1 MGRLYPVASGGVAKK
16 KPARPSRPKKSAE
29 PTTAQLRQEY
39 YARRAAE
46 QALAELG
53 LQLDERE
60 PAKGDAHWWG
70 NARDALD
77 RLEIIHATWR
87 FAGLNGFA
95 PEPEDFDPDR
105 GWPTAEEVEAVFGSW
120 DKMLDESGIDDAVFG
135 LIVEKA
141 LAAHEKLGAREKEL
155 ELRAGKLEAE
165 AKKIPEL
172 KRREE
177 VARAKRDEA
186 DSARA
191 AAEAARDAVARERDA
206 AQARVTALEAEV
218 AELRRAAQ
226 EASDAPPAE
235 GELLE
240 EMERALSEASATQ
253 QARDELHD
261 RMERLRAERE
271 QDRRA
276 IAELTQLLARVDTEG
291 AEAADGTVPGA
302 EVEETPPATV
312 LEAVERAAAESQH
325 LIFAPKAFETAGES
339 PFRRPG
345 LVLRTLRGLDALA
358 GRYAA
363 GDMGKSL
370 GQAAAEHGITQWKP
384 DIAETTRKR
393 YEDDYSFFLSG
404 PGSPKLWVGPHIG
417 LGSGSGAQFIARIY
431 LHVSDGSDPDVPRGT
446 IVAVVGRHLPD
457 TTT

>member
-1 MGRLYPVASGGVAKK
+1 VAKK
-16 KPARPSRPKKSAE
+16 KPARPARPKKSAE

-46 QALAELG
+46 QALEQLG
-53 LQLDERE
+53 LRLDDRE
-60 PAKGDAHWWG
+60 PAKGDAQWWG
-70 NARDALD
+70 GARDALD
-77 RLEIIHATWR
+77 RLEILHAAWR
-87 FAGLNGFA
+87 FAGLNGYA

-120 DKMLDESGIDDAVFG
+120 DKMLDESGLDGAIFNV
-135 LIVEKA
+135 IVEKA
-141 LAAHEKLGAREKEL
+141 LTAHETLQAREKEL
-155 ELRAGKLEAE
+155 EARAAKLESE
-165 AKKIPEL
+165 TKKIPEL

-186 DSARA
+186 DDARA
-191 AAEAARDAVARERDA
+191 AAEAARDALTRERDGA
-206 AQARVTALEAEV
+206 RARVDALEAEV
-218 AELRRAAQ
+218 AQLRAEAAA
-226 EASDAPPAE
+226 ASDAPPAE
-235 GELLE
+235 NELLE
-240 EMERALSEASATQ
+240 EMERTLVDVAATQ

-271 QDRRA
+271 QDRRT
-276 IAELTQLLARVDTEG
+276 IAELTQLLARVDAEG
-291 AEAADGTVPGA
+291 GEAPDGTVA
-302 EVEETPPATV
+302 VEEAPPTTV
-312 LEAVERAAAESQH
+312 LEAVERAAAESKH
-325 LIFAPKAFETAGES
+325 LTFAPKAFETAAES

-345 LVLRTLRGLDALA
+345 LVLRTLRSLDDLA
-358 GRYAA
+358 GRFAA

-370 GQAAAEHGITQWKP
+370 VQAAAEHGITQYKH

-393 YEDDYSFFLSG
+393 YEDDYSFFLDG

-431 LHVSDGSDPDVPRGT
+431 LHVADGSDPEVPRG
-446 IVAVVGRHLPD
+446 IYVAVVGRHLPD

>member
-1 MGRLYPVASGGVAKK
+1 MAKK
-16 KPARPSRPKKSAE
+16 KPARPTRPKKSAE

-46 QALAELG
+46 QALEELG
-53 LQLDERE
+53 LRLDERE
-60 PAKGDAHWWG
+60 PPKGDAHWW
-70 NARDALD
+70 ASTRDALD

-87 FAGLNGFA
+87 FTGLAGFA
-95 PEPEDFDPDR
+95 PEPDDFDPDK

-120 DKMLDESGIDDAVFG
+120 DKMLDESGIDDAIFG
-135 LIVEKA
+135 VVVEKA
-141 LAAHEKLGAREKEL
+141 LAAHEKLGTREKEL
-155 ELRAGKLEAE
+155 EARAAKLEDE

-186 DSARA
+186 DGARQT
-191 AAEAARDAVARERDA
+191 AEAARDAVARERDG
-206 AQARVTALEAEV
+206 AQARIAALEAEV
-218 AELRRAAQ
+218 ADLRAAAAAA
-226 EASDAPPAE
+226 EDARA
-235 GELLE
+235 GGADVELLE
-240 EMERALSEASATQ
+240 EMERTLTAAAATQ

-271 QDRRA
+271 QDRRT
-276 IAELTQLLARVDTEG
+276 ITELTQLLARVD
-291 AEAADGTVPGA
+291 ADGVEGPDGSAPADAEPGA
-302 EVEETPPATV
+302 PPAPGG
-312 LEAVERAAAESQH
+312 AAGARPAAGARH
-325 LIFAPKAFETAGES
+325 LTFAPKAFETAAES

-345 LVLRTLRGLDALA
+345 LVLRTLRNLDDLA

-370 GQAAAEHGITQWKP
+370 VQAAADHGITQYKH

-393 YEDDYSFFLSG
+393 YEDDYSFFLDG
-404 PGSPKLWVGPHIG
+404 PGTPKLWVGPHIG

-431 LHVSDGSDPDVPRGT
+431 LHVADGSDPDVPRG
-446 IVAVVGRHLPD
+446 IVVAVVGRHLPD

>member
-1 MGRLYPVASGGVAKK
+1 MAKK
-16 KPARPSRPKKSAE
+16 KPARPTRPKKSAE

-46 QALAELG
+46 QALEELG
-53 LQLDERE
+53 LRLDERE
-60 PAKGDAHWWG
+60 PPQGDAHWW
-70 NARDALD
+70 ASTRDALD

-87 FAGLNGFA
+87 FTGLAGFA
-95 PEPEDFDPDR
+95 PEPEDFDPEK
-105 GWPTAEEVEAVFGSW
+105 GWPPADEVEAVFGSW
-120 DKMLDESGIDDAVFG
+120 DKMLDESGIDDAIFG
-135 LIVEKA
+135 VVVEKA

-155 ELRAGKLEAE
+155 EARAAKLEDE

-186 DSARA
+186 DDGRQT
-191 AAEAARDAVARERDA
+191 AEAQRDGLTRERDT
-206 AQARVTALEAEV
+206 AQARVAALEAEV
-218 AELRRAAQ
+218 AELRAA
-226 EASDAPPAE
+226 AAAADDAPPAE
-235 GELLE
+235 TELLE
-240 EMERALSEASATQ
+240 EMERALVDVAATQ

-271 QDRRA
+271 QDRRT
-276 IAELTQLLARVDTEG
+276 ITELTQLLARVDTEG
-291 AEAADGTVPGA
+291 AEGPDGTVAAP
-302 EVEETPPATV
+302 ELPPTTV
-312 LEAVERAAAESQH
+312 LEAVERAAAGARH
-325 LIFAPKAFETAGES
+325 LTFAPKAFETAAES

-345 LVLRTLRGLDALA
+345 LVLRTLRNLDDLA

-370 GQAAAEHGITQWKP
+370 VQAAADHGITQYKH

-393 YEDDYSFFLSG
+393 YEDDYSFFLDG
-404 PGSPKLWVGPHIG
+404 PGTPKLWVGPHIG

-431 LHVSDGSDPDVPRGT
+431 LHVADGSDPDVPRG
-446 IVAVVGRHLPD
+446 IVVAVVGRHLPD

>member
-1 MGRLYPVASGGVAKK
+1 LRRVAKK
-16 KPARPSRPKKSAE
+16 KPARPARPAKSAE
-29 PTTAQLRQEY
+29 PTTAQLRKEY

-46 QALAELG
+46 QALEELG
-53 LQLDERE
+53 LRLEERE
-60 PAKGDAHWWG
+60 PPKGDAQWWAS
-70 NARDALD
+70 ARDALD
-77 RLEIIHATWR
+77 RLEILHAVWR
-87 FAGLNGFA
+87 FTGLAGYA

-120 DKMLDESGIDDAVFG
+120 DKMLDESGIDDAIFG
-135 LIVEKA
+135 VVVEKA
-141 LAAHEKLGAREKEL
+141 LTAHEKLAAREKEL
-155 ELRAGKLEAE
+155 ELRAGKLEDE
-165 AKKIPEL
+165 GKKIPEL

-186 DSARA
+186 DGARA
-191 AAEAARDAVARERDA
+191 TAEAERDAVGRERDA
-206 AQARVTALEAEV
+206 AAARVAELEAEV
-218 AELRRAAQ
+218 ATLRAA
-226 EASDAPPAE
+226 AAAIADAPPAE
-235 GELLE
+235 NELLE
-240 EMERALSEASATQ
+240 EMERTLADAAATQ

-271 QDRRA
+271 QDRRT
-276 IAELTQLLARVDTEG
+276 IAELTQLLARVDTG
-291 AEAADGTVPGA
+291 AEDAAGA
-302 EVEETPPATV
+302 TEAAEPEAPPTTV

-325 LIFAPKAFETAGES
+325 LRFAPKAFETAAES

-345 LVLRTLRGLDALA
+345 LVLRTLRGLDTLA
-358 GRYAA
+358 ARYEA

-370 GQAAAEHGITQWKP
+370 SQLAAEHGITQWKG

-393 YEDDYSFFLSG
+393 YEDDYSFYLDG

-431 LHVSDGSDPDVPRGT
+431 LHVSDGSDPDVPRG
-446 IVAVVGRHLPD
+446 IVVAVVGRHLPD

>member
-1 MGRLYPVASGGVAKK
+1 LRRVAKK
-16 KPARPSRPKKSAE
+16 KPARPARPQKSAE
-29 PTTAQLRQEY
+29 PTTAQLRKEY

-46 QALAELG
+46 QALEELG
-53 LQLDERE
+53 LRLDERE
-60 PAKGDAHWWG
+60 PPKGDAHWW
-70 NARDALD
+70 AATRDALD
-77 RLEIIHATWR
+77 RVEIMHAVWR
-87 FAGLNGFA
+87 FTGLAGYA

-105 GWPTAEEVEAVFGSW
+105 GWPTPEEVEAVFGSW
-120 DKMLDESGIDDAVFG
+120 DKMLDESGIDDAIFG
-135 LIVEKA
+135 VVVEKA
-141 LAAHEKLGAREKEL
+141 LGAHEQLAAREKEL
-155 ELRAGKLEAE
+155 ELRAAKLEE
-165 AKKIPEL
+165 EGRKIPEL

-186 DSARA
+186 DGARATAEAERDAVVRERDVAQSQVADLQAEVATLRA
-191 AAEAARDAVARERDA
+191 AAAASA
-206 AQARVTALEAEV
+206 
-218 AELRRAAQ
+218 
-226 EASDAPPAE
+226 DAPPAE
-235 GELLE
+235 NELLE
-240 EMERALSEASATQ
+240 EMERTLVDVAATQ

-276 IAELTQLLARVDTEG
+276 IAELTQLLARVDVDAG
-291 AEAADGTVPGA
+291 AADAAVA
-302 EVEETPPATV
+302 EEPETPPATV
-312 LEAVERAAAESQH
+312 LEAVERAAAEAKH
-325 LIFAPKAFETAGES
+325 LRFAPKAFETADAS

-345 LVLRTLRGLDALA
+345 LVLRTLRGLDELA

-393 YEDDYSFFLSG
+393 YEDDYSFYLDG

-431 LHVSDGSDPDVPRGT
+431 LHVSDGSDPDVPRG
-446 IVAVVGRHLPD
+446 IVVAVVGRHLPD

>member
-1 MGRLYPVASGGVAKK
+1 VAKK
-16 KPARPSRPKKSAE
+16 KPARPTRPKKSAE

-46 QALAELG
+46 QALEELG
-53 LQLDERE
+53 LRLDERP
-60 PAKGDAHWWG
+60 PAKGDAHWW
-70 NARDALD
+70 ASTRDALD

-87 FAGLNGFA
+87 FAGLMGFA
-95 PEPEDFDPDR
+95 PEPQDFDPDQ

-135 LIVEKA
+135 LVVEKA

-155 ELRAGKLEAE
+155 EGQARKLEEE
-165 AKKIPEL
+165 ARRIPEL

-186 DSARA
+186 DDARA
-191 AAEAARDAVARERDA
+191 SAEAARDAVARERDA
-206 AQARVTALEAEV
+206 AQARVTALEGEV
-218 AELRRAAQ
+218 AELRAAAAAA
-226 EASDAPPAE
+226 EDAAPAE
-235 GELLE
+235 TELLE
-240 EMERALSEASATQ
+240 EMERTLADVAATQ

-271 QDRRA
+271 QDRRT
-276 IAELTQLLARVDTEG
+276 IAELTQLLARVDAAG
-291 AEAADGTVPGA
+291 GEAADGAPLDA
-302 EVEETPPATV
+302 PPEAAPATV
-312 LEAVERAAAESQH
+312 LEAVQRAAAEAQH
-325 LIFAPKAFETAGES
+325 LHFAPKAFETAAES

-393 YEDDYSFFLSG
+393 YEDDYSFYLDG
-404 PGSPKLWVGPHIG
+404 PGTPKLWVGPHIG

-431 LHVSDGSDPDVPRGT
+431 LHVADGNDPEVPRG
-446 IVAVVGRHLPD
+446 IYVAVVGRHLPD

>member
-1 MGRLYPVASGGVAKK
+1 VAKK
-16 KPARPSRPKKSAE
+16 KSARPARPQKSAE

-46 QALAELG
+46 QALEQLG
-53 LQLDERE
+53 LRLDDRE
-60 PAKGDAHWWG
+60 PAKGDAQWWG
-70 NARDALD
+70 GARDALD
-77 RLEIIHATWR
+77 RLEILHAAWR
-87 FAGLNGFA
+87 FAGLNGYA

-120 DKMLDESGIDDAVFG
+120 DKMLDESGLDGAIFNAV
-135 LIVEKA
+135 VEKA
-141 LAAHEKLGAREKEL
+141 LAAHEKLEAREKEL
-155 ELRAGKLEAE
+155 ELRAAKLESE
-165 AKKIPEL
+165 TKKIPEL

-186 DSARA
+186 DDARA
-191 AAEAARDAVARERDA
+191 AAEAARDAVGSERDA
-206 AQARVTALEAEV
+206 AQARVAALEAE
-218 AELRRAAQ
+218 AGELRAA
-226 EASDAPPAE
+226 AAAAADAPPAE

-240 EMERALSEASATQ
+240 EMERALADVAETQ

-271 QDRRA
+271 QDRRT
-276 IAELTQLLARVDTEG
+276 IAELTQLLARVDSEG
-291 AEAADGTVPGA
+291 GEAPDGGSVAVAD
-302 EVEETPPATV
+302 ETPPATV
-312 LEAVERAAAESQH
+312 LEAVERAAAESRF
-325 LIFAPKAFETAGES
+325 LKFAPKAFETAAES

-345 LVLRTLRGLDALA
+345 LVLRTLRSLDEMA
-358 GRYAA
+358 GRFAE
-363 GDMGKSL
+363 GDMGRSL
-370 GQAAAEHGITQWKP
+370 VQAASEHGITQYKH

-393 YEDDYSFFLSG
+393 YEDDYSFFLDG

-431 LHVSDGSDPDVPRGT
+431 LHVADGSDPEVPRG
-446 IVAVVGRHLPD
+446 IYVAVVGRHLPD

>member
-1 MGRLYPVASGGVAKK
+1 MAKK
-16 KPARPSRPKKSAE
+16 KSARPSRPKKSAE
-29 PTTAQLRQEY
+29 PTTAQMRQEY

-46 QALAELG
+46 QALEELG
-53 LQLDERE
+53 LRLDDRE

-70 NARDALD
+70 GARDALD
-77 RLEIIHATWR
+77 RLEIIHAAWR

-120 DKMLDESGIDDAVFG
+120 DKMLDESGLDAAIFNV
-135 LIVEKA
+135 VVDKA
-141 LAAHEKLGAREKEL
+141 LTAHEQLAAREKEL
-155 ELRAGKLEAE
+155 ELRAGKLETE

-186 DSARA
+186 DDARA
-191 AAEAARDAVARERDA
+191 TAEAARDAVVRERDA
-206 AQARVTALEAEV
+206 AQARVAALEAEV
-218 AELRRAAQ
+218 AQLRAEAAA
-226 EASDAPPAE
+226 ASDAPPAE

-240 EMERALSEASATQ
+240 EMERALSDVAATQ

-271 QDRRA
+271 QDRRT
-276 IAELTQLLARVDTEG
+276 IAELTQLLARVDAEG
-291 AEAADGTVPGA
+291 GEAPDGGSVVAEA
-302 EVEETPPATV
+302 EETPPATV
-312 LEAVERAAAESQH
+312 LEAVERAAAEAKF
-325 LIFAPKAFETAGES
+325 LKFAPKAFETAAES

-345 LVLRTLRGLDALA
+345 LVLRTLRSLDDLA
-358 GRYAA
+358 GRFAE

-370 GQAAAEHGITQWKP
+370 VQAAADHGITQYKH

-393 YEDDYSFFLSG
+393 YEDDYSFFLDG

-431 LHVSDGSDPDVPRGT
+431 LHVADGSDPEVPRG
-446 IVAVVGRHLPD
+446 IYVAVVGRHLPD

>member
-1 MGRLYPVASGGVAKK
+1 VAKK
-16 KPARPSRPKKSAE
+16 KPARPARPKKSAE

-46 QALAELG
+46 QALEELG
-53 LQLDERE
+53 LRLDER
-60 PAKGDAHWWG
+60 PAPKGDAHWWAG
-70 NARDALD
+70 TRDALD

-87 FAGLNGFA
+87 FAGLAGYA
-95 PEPEDFDPDR
+95 PEPQDFDPDQ

-135 LIVEKA
+135 VVIEKA
-141 LAAHEKLGAREKEL
+141 LAAHERLGAREKEL
-155 ELRAGKLEAE
+155 ELQARKVEEEGRR
-165 AKKIPEL
+165 IPEL

-186 DSARA
+186 DSARQ
-191 AAEAARDAVARERDA
+191 AAEAARDALCRERDT
-206 AQARVTALEAEV
+206 AQARIADLEAQV
-218 AELRRAAQ
+218 AELGAAAAAAAQ
-226 EASDAPPAE
+226 APPAE
-235 GELLE
+235 SELLE
-240 EMERALSEASATQ
+240 EMERALADQAAGQ

-261 RMERLRAERE
+261 RMERLRTERE
-271 QDRRA
+271 QDRRT
-276 IAELTQLLARVDTEG
+276 IAELTQLLARVDAAGSEG
-291 AEAADGTVPGA
+291 ADGAAPAEAVD
-302 EVEETPPATV
+302 ETPPATV
-312 LEAVERAAAESQH
+312 LAAVERAAAEARH
-325 LIFAPKAFETAGES
+325 LVFAPKAFETAAES

-345 LVLRTLRGLDALA
+345 LVLRTLRNLDDLA
-358 GRYAA
+358 GRFAA

-393 YEDDYSFFLSG
+393 YEDDYSFFLAG

-431 LHVSDGSDPDVPRGT
+431 LHVADGSDPEVPRG
-446 IVAVVGRHLPD
+446 IVVAVVGRHLPD

>member
-1 MGRLYPVASGGVAKK
+1 LYPVSSGVVAKK
-16 KPARPSRPKKSAE
+16 KPARPTRPKKSAE

-53 LQLDERE
+53 LRLEDRE
-60 PAKGDAHWWG
+60 PAKGDAHWW
-70 NARDALD
+70 ASTRDALD
-77 RLEIIHATWR
+77 RLEIIHAAWR
-87 FAGLNGFA
+87 FAGLNGYA

-120 DKMLDESGIDDAVFG
+120 DKMLDESGLDGAIFNLV
-135 LIVEKA
+135 VEKA
-141 LAAHEKLGAREKEL
+141 LAAHEKLAAREKEL
-155 ELRAGKLEAE
+155 ELRATKLEDE

-186 DSARA
+186 DDARA
-191 AAEAARDAVARERDA
+191 AAEAARDAVTRERDA
-206 AQARVTALEAEV
+206 AQARIAALEAEV
-218 AELRRAAQ
+218 AELRAAA
-226 EASDAPPAE
+226 EAASDAPPAE

-240 EMERALSEASATQ
+240 EMERALADAAATQ

-271 QDRRA
+271 QDRRT
-276 IAELTQLLARVDTEG
+276 IAELTQLLARVDAEG
-291 AEAADGTVPGA
+291 GETPDGTVVGGA
-302 EVEETPPATV
+302 DETPPSTV
-312 LEAVERAAAESQH
+312 LEAVERAAAESKY
-325 LIFAPKAFETAGES
+325 LKFAPKAFETAAES

-345 LVLRTLRGLDALA
+345 LVLRTLRSLDELA
-358 GRYAA
+358 GRFEA

-370 GQAAAEHGITQWKP
+370 VQAAAEHGITQYKH

-393 YEDDYSFFLSG
+393 YEDDYSFFLDG

-431 LHVSDGSDPDVPRGT
+431 LHVSDGSDPEVPRG
-446 IVAVVGRHLPD
+446 IYVAVVGRHLPG

>member
-1 MGRLYPVASGGVAKK
+1 MAKK
-16 KPARPSRPKKSAE
+16 KPARPTRPKKSAE

-46 QALAELG
+46 QALEELG
-53 LQLDERE
+53 LRLEDRE

-70 NARDALD
+70 GARDALD
-77 RLEIIHATWR
+77 RLEIIHAAWR

-120 DKMLDESGIDDAVFG
+120 DKMLDESGLDGAIFNLV
-135 LIVEKA
+135 VEKA
-141 LAAHEKLGAREKEL
+141 LAAHEKLQAREKEL

-186 DSARA
+186 DDARA

-206 AQARVTALEAEV
+206 AQARVAALEAEV
-218 AELRRAAQ
+218 AELRAAAAAA
-226 EASDAPPAE
+226 EDAPPAE

-240 EMERALSEASATQ
+240 EMERALADAAATE
-253 QARDELHD
+253 QARDELHE

-276 IAELTQLLARVDTEG
+276 IAELTQLLARVDAEG
-291 AEAADGTVPGA
+291 GEAPDGAVAGDA
-302 EVEETPPATV
+302 AEETPPATV
-312 LEAVERAAAESQH
+312 LEAVERAAAESKF
-325 LIFAPKAFETAGES
+325 LKFAPKAFETAAES

-345 LVLRTLRGLDALA
+345 LVLRTLRSLDDLA
-358 GRYAA
+358 GRFAE

-370 GQAAAEHGITQWKP
+370 VQAAAEHGITQYKH

-393 YEDDYSFFLSG
+393 YEDDYSFFLDG

-431 LHVSDGSDPDVPRGT
+431 LHVADGSDPDVPRG
-446 IVAVVGRHLPD
+446 IYVAVVGRHLPD

>member
-1 MGRLYPVASGGVAKK
+1 VAKK
-16 KPARPSRPKKSAE
+16 KPARPTRPQKSAE
-29 PTTAQLRQEY
+29 PTTAQLRKEY

-46 QALAELG
+46 QALDELG
-53 LQLDERE
+53 LRMEERPE
-60 PAKGDAHWWG
+60 PRGDAHWWAG
-70 NARDALD
+70 ARDALD
-77 RLEIIHATWR
+77 RLEIIHACWR
-87 FAGLNGFA
+87 FTGMTGYA
-95 PEPEDFDPDR
+95 PEPEDFDPDS

-120 DKMLDESGIDDAVFG
+120 DKMLDESGIDDSIFG
-135 LIVEKA
+135 VVMEKA
-141 LAAHEKLGAREKEL
+141 LAAHERLGAREREL

-186 DSARA
+186 DDARA
-191 AAEAARDAVARERDA
+191 AAEAELGGVARERDA
-206 AQARVTALEAEV
+206 AVSKVEALTAEV
-218 AELRRAAQ
+218 AALRAEAAARD
-226 EASDAPPAE
+226 EAPPAE
-235 GELLE
+235 SELLE
-240 EMERALSEASATQ
+240 EMERTLASAAATEE
-253 QARDELHD
+253 ARDELHD

-276 IAELTQLLARVDTEG
+276 IAELTQLLARVDAEG
-291 AEAADGTVPGA
+291 AEAPDGTVVDEA
-302 EVEETPPATV
+302 ETPPSTV

-325 LIFAPKAFETAGES
+325 LRFAPKAFETASES

-358 GRYAA
+358 ARYAE

-404 PGSPKLWVGPHIG
+404 PGTPRLWVGPHIG

-431 LHVSDGSDPDVPRGT
+431 LHVSDGSDPDVPRGLY
-446 IVAVVGRHLPD
+446 VAVVGRHLPD